1 MKMVKSLLLGAA
13 AGLVAVSGAQ
23 AADLPVKAKP
33 VQYVKICSL
42 YGAGFFYIPGTD
54 TCLKIGGY
62 ARSEWLENAGGSF
75 NPSINGANAQE
86 TRAQNSLNSRSRFLA
101 TFDVRSQTEY
111 GTLRAYT
118 RVGFQW
124 TTGDAIQGGSG
135 ATLYVDRA
143 FIQLGGWTFGKTE
156 SFYNISIEDF
166 GYTLQTETLF
176 NDTGGSGVPVL
187 AYTAQFG
194 NGLSATLSMEDHFEN
209 QAAIFN
215 IGAGGLTSSAATGLT
230 NFASLT
236 GIGGNLTSSAA
247 GVKVPDLV
255 ANLRVDQ
262 AWGTAQI
269 NGALH
274 NDSATYYLTTA
285 GYTAHPSDSLGGAI
299 GAGLKVNLPM
309 LGKGD
314 SVGIAANWCDG
325 AVGYCANQNGVGTSA
340 LFGLVRGGTVGVGW
354 IADAAYNSTNLT
366 GLELSR
372 AWNVNG
378 GIQHYWAP
386 NWSTSL
392 WGVYFSYKANSNAID
407 TLVCPNLPVAAG
419 AAALG
424 PGCEDYSAW
433 QIGSRTTWTPV
444 TNLDISVE
452 AMYTKVKSAES
463 GTQVTGVVGTAS
475 PLTAGDVGAFS
486 GVLRFQRNFWP

>member
-13 AGLVAVSGAQ
+13 ASLVAVAGAQ

-54 TCLKIGGY
+54 TCIKIGGY
-62 ARSEWLENAGGSF
+62 ARSEWDFNAGGSF
-75 NPSINGANAQE
+75 NPSVNGTNAQE
-86 TRAQNSLNSRSRFLA
+86 TRAQNSLNSRSRFLT

-124 TTGDAIQGGSG
+124 TTGDAVEGGSG

-156 SFYNISIEDF
+156 SFFNFSTSDF
-166 GYTLQTETLF
+166 GYTNNTQILW

-209 QAAIFN
+209 EAGIFN
-215 IGAGGLTSSAATGLT
+215 IGAGGLGVAAS
-230 NFASLT
+230 FATL
-236 GIGGNLTSSAA
+236 GAA
-247 GVKVPDLV
+247 GVGGNPASSSAGVKAPDV
-255 ANLRVDQ
+255 VVNLRVDQ
-262 AWGTAQI
+262 AWGSAQI
-269 NGALH
+269 EGALA
-274 NDSATYYLTTA
+274 NNTATYYTA
-285 GYTAHPSDSLGGAI
+285 AVGQTAHPSDSMGGAI
-299 GAGLKVNLPM
+299 GGGVKINLPM

-314 SVGIAANWCDG
+314 SVAIAGNWCDG
-325 AVGYCANQNGVGTSA
+325 AVGYCANQNGVNTSA

-354 IADAAYNSTNLT
+354 INDAYYNSNPATLG

-378 GIQHYWAP
+378 GIQHYWLP
-386 NWSTSL
+386 NVNTSL
-392 WGVYFSYKANSNAID
+392 WAAYFNYKANSNAVD
-407 TLVCPNLPVAAG
+407 TIVCPALPVAAG

-424 PGCEDYSAW
+424 PGCLDFSAW
-433 QIGSRTTWTPV
+433 QIGSRTVWQPV
-444 TNLDISVE
+444 TNLDVSVE
-452 AMYTKVKSAES
+452 VMYTKVKSAES
-463 GTQVTGVVGTAS
+463 GAQITGVNGTAAV
-475 PLTAGDVGAFS
+475 LTAGDTGAFS
-486 GVLRFQRNFWP
+486 GILRFQRNFWP